1 MTQLVDMSRQENED
15 EYGAKTYSDET
26 ERLLKLPLCDE
37 CRQII
42 SESSLTLPLE
52 EVSV

>member
-1 MTQLVDMSRQENED
+1 MTQLVDMLRQEKED
-15 EYGAKTYSDET
+15 EYGVKTCSNET

-42 SESSLTLPLE
+42 SESSLTLPSD